1 VWLHRLPLLL
11 PNLTRAVFLWLL
23 VHAGLWATTPGSL
36 SEMLNLTPSAALI
49 AAAVTASLAHVD
61 AHVMHEPVFYANVG
75 VPRWTP
81 ALTAF
86 VTALTLDILLAVGV

>member
-1 VWLHRLPLLL
+1 MLL

-23 VHAGLWATTPGSL
+23 VHAVLWAIDPGPL
-36 SEMLNLTPSAALI
+36 TAMPTLTPAAALI
-49 AAAVTASLAHVD
+49 AAAVTAGLAQVD
-61 AHVMHEPVFYANVG
+61 AHVMHEPVFYANLG

-86 VTALTLDILLAVGV
+86 ITALTIDILLAVAV